1 MEKTYGLFIDNQYIK
16 KGEIKPVRSP
26 WSGGVIAEVYRG
38 TASDMTLAID
48 SAEQGFQK
56 TKDLPTYRRREI
68 LLKVAEE
75 ITRRTEELATVLAN
89 EAAKPIK
96 AARAEV
102 IRAASTFSIA
112 AEECARLDSEIL
124 PLDITPAAGDR
135 LALVRR
141 FPLGVIA
148 GISPFNF
155 PMNLVAHKVAPAI
168 ASGNTIVVKPASAT
182 PISALLLGEIV
193 GNAGAPAGTMNVVP
207 CSPSAAEPLIN
218 DPRVQMI
225 TFTGSDS
232 VGWELKAR
240 CGKKKI
246 ALELGGNAAMIV
258 EPDANMTVALQR
270 AVVGGYGYAGQVCI
284 AIQRIFVHREIFPT
298 FLNRLVEK
306 VNHLKLGDP
315 LDEITDYSAMI
326 DEGSAIQAEQRIQE
340 AVKAGGKLLCGG
352 QREENRITA
361 AVLTNV
367 PPGCDIVKEE
377 AFAPITVVE
386 SYDTFEEALERT
398 NDSRFG
404 LQAGVFT
411 NDVNKAMMAFNRLQV
426 GGVILNDF
434 PTYRVDSFPY
444 GGVKDSGF
452 GREGVKYAMEEMTE
466 RRVLVIN
473 NIR

>member
-1 MEKTYGLFIDNQYIK
+1 MNRKYGIFIDNQYVE
-16 KGEIKPVRSP
+16 KGDIKPVRSP
-26 WSGGVIAEVYRG
+26 WNGNTIAEVYRG
-38 TASDMTLAID
+38 SASDMTIAID
-48 SAEQGFQK
+48 SAEKAFQK
-56 TKDLPTYRRREI
+56 TKDLPTYRRQEI
-68 LLKVAEE
+68 LTKVATE
-75 ITRRTEELATVLAN
+75 ISNRTEELATVLAS

-102 IRAASTFSIA
+102 IRAVSTFTIA
-112 AEECARLDSEIL
+112 AEECSRLDNEIL

-141 FPLGVIA
+141 FPIGVIA

-155 PMNLVAHKVAPAI
+155 PLNLVAHKVAPAI

-193 GNAGAPAGTMNVVP
+193 ATAGAPPGTLNVIP
-207 CSPSAAEPLIN
+207 CSPSAAEPLIT

-225 TFTGSDS
+225 TFTGSDV
-232 VGWELKAR
+232 VGWGLKAR

-246 ALELGGNAAMIV
+246 ALELGGNAALIV
-258 EPDANMTVALQR
+258 EPDANIDFALQR
-270 AVVGGYGYAGQVCI
+270 AVIGGYGYAGQVCI
-284 AIQRIFVHREIFPT
+284 AIQRIFVHQDIFSS
-298 FLNRLVEK
+298 FLGQFVELV
-306 VNHLKLGDP
+306 NQLKLGDP
-315 LDEITDYSAMI
+315 LNENSDYSAMI
-326 DEGSAIQAEQRIQE
+326 DEGSAIQTEQRIQE

-352 QREENRITA
+352 QRDRNRLTA
-361 AVLTNV
+361 AVLTKV
-367 PPGCDIVKEE
+367 PPNCEIVKEE
-377 AFAPITVVE
+377 AFAPVTVVE

-411 NDVNKAMMAFNRLQV
+411 NDINKAMMAFNRLHV

-466 RRVLVIN
+466 RKVLVIN